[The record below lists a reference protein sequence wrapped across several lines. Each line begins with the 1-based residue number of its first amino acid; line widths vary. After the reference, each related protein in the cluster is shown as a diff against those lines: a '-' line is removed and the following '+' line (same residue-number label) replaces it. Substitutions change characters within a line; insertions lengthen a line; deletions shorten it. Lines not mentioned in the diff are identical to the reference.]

1 MSEEERP
8 LSEVVKALAITRL
21 NLRAQKATLA
31 ALKEQWEADNA
42 MLIAATTDCAQTV
55 ADLEADI
62 RTRGAAIAEQT
73 QRAPCPGTKVRSE
86 SIIVYRTRLPSGEIV
101 RMDVAVRNQHIV
113 DYLIDHGYT
122 SMLKPDVT
130 AFEKATRA
138 LPEDSRMPGAVVTW
152 RTVVSIDSDLSPL
165 LETEKESAPGE

>member
-21 NLRAQKATLA
+21 NLRAQKATLGL
-31 ALKEQWEADNA
+31 LKGRWEADNA
-42 MLIAATTDCAQTV
+42 MLIATTTSSAQTV
-55 ADLEADI
+55 AGLEADI

-73 QRAPCPGTKVRSE
+73 RQAPCPGTKVRNE
-86 SIIVYRTRLPSGEIV
+86 SIVVYRTRLPSGEMV
-101 RMDVAVRNQHIV
+101 GMDIGARNQHIV

-122 SMLKPDVT
+122 SMLKPDVA

-138 LPEDSRMPGAVVTW
+138 LPEDSRMSGAVVTW

-165 LETEKESAPGE
+165 LEAEKESAPGE